1 LAAHYHSAAGV
12 RPSHSIPTASV
23 CSAANPTPLLHLE
36 ESKTKKKKKKKKK
49 SCYDDDDDDDE
60 LHYPQQEF
68 LLLEDSPPR
77 EKQLHQCLLLS
88 FPHPITFL
96 PGSPSP

>member
-12 RPSHSIPTASV
+12 RLSHSIPTASV

-36 ESKTKKKKKKKKK
+36 ESKTKKKKKK
-49 SCYDDDDDDDE
+49 SCYDDDDDDE

-77 EKQLHQCLLLS
+77 EKQLHQCLLLLS
-88 FPHPITFL
+88 FPQPIAFL

>member
-1 LAAHYHSAAGV
+1 LAAHYHSAAGA
-12 RPSHSIPTASV
+12 RLSHSIPTASV
-23 CSAANPTPLLHLE
+23 CSAANPTPLLHLG
-36 ESKTKKKKKKKKK
+36 ESKTKKKKKK
-49 SCYDDDDDDDE
+49 SCYDDDDDDE

-77 EKQLHQCLLLS
+77 EKQLHQCLLLLS
-88 FPHPITFL
+88 FPQPITFL

>member
-1 LAAHYHSAAGV
+1 LAAHYHSAAGA
-12 RPSHSIPTASV
+12 RLSHSIPTASV
-23 CSAANPTPLLHLE
+23 CSAANPTPLLHLG
-36 ESKTKKKKKKKKK
+36 ESKTKKKKKK

-77 EKQLHQCLLLS
+77 EKQLHQCLLLLS
-88 FPHPITFL
+88 FPQPITFL

>member
-1 LAAHYHSAAGV
+1 LAAHYHSAAGA
-12 RPSHSIPTASV
+12 RLSHSIPTASV
-23 CSAANPTPLLHLE
+23 CSAENPTPLLHLE
-36 ESKTKKKKKKKKK
+36 ESKTKKKKKK
-49 SCYDDDDDDDE
+49 SCYDDDDDDE

-77 EKQLHQCLLLS
+77 EKQLHQCLLLLS
-88 FPHPITFL
+88 FPQPITFL

>member
-23 CSAANPTPLLHLE
+23 CSAANPTPLLRLE
-36 ESKTKKKKKKKKK
+36 ESKTKKKKKKK
-49 SCYDDDDDDDE
+49 SCYDDDDDE

-77 EKQLHQCLLLS
+77 EKQLHQCLLLLS